1 MAHLKALLPGALN
14 YTVTE
19 SNVGNGQKKIVRITY
34 PRGAP
39 WQQVATLL
47 KALQEQQQEDRF
59 NSINIQGFHER
70 DSQAYAFTNGELT
83 FDRNVRLGS
92 QITNRYV
99 IETGNGFES
108 DSVRIVLTE

>member
-1 MAHLKALLPGALN
+1 M
-14 YTVTE
+14 
-19 SNVGNGQKKIVRITY
+19 GNGQKKIVRITY

-47 KALQEQQQEDRF
+47 KALQEQQEERF
-59 NSINIQGFHER
+59 NTINIQGFREH
-70 DSQAYAFTNGELT
+70 DLQAYSFTNGELT

-99 IETGNGFES
+99 IETGNGFAS
-108 DSVRIVLTE
+108 DAVRIVLTE